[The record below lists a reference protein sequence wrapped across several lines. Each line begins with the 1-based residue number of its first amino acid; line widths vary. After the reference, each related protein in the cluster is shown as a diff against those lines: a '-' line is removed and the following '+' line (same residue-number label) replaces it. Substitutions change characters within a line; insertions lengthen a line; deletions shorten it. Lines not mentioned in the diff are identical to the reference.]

1 MWDDIIKSDKSNEDW
16 DIDEAD
22 ETKEIETEYS
32 GEIPD
37 LDPIDDIEEL
47 REII

>member
-22 ETKEIETEYS
+22 ETNEIETEYS
-32 GEIPD
+32 GEIPY
-37 LDPIDDIEEL
+37 LAPIDDIEEL